1 MTALSGAGLP
11 IAGAH
16 DSMSMA
22 ADRPESGAAAA
33 RPRPLDQIFPL
44 RGDANRGREM
54 QATWRSFCRDRSP
67 AVKTVLSA
75 GRSPPE
81 IAYQLGELLHNH
93 FRTRGVTLTSDEL
106 RRLVAEL
113 LTPHGPP
120 SHGPSPAPEGKPA
133 GLEKTEEEEASPLA
147 DRWSGDTVSMVRPS
161 VPEKPV
167 QPPPAPAVTVAPRE
181 PVPFAQLL
189 TRALALAKGRLVS
202 RDRQAVRVAVDEAV
216 ASVAGEQG
224 GELSVDARERLAAVA
239 LTEMAG
245 LGLIDRLW
253 SDRTVR
259 AIFVNGPASIV
270 VDRDGTLETVS
281 ERFRDQAHLVEL
293 VSRLVGLPTSGMAD
307 FRLRDGTS
315 GFVIFPPMAPD
326 GPILTLQ
333 RYEPAEATL
342 ERLVSGG
349 QLDQPMADLLRLGV
363 RSRLNMLVTGPA
375 GAGKTA
381 LLAAIARDVDAAQR
395 VVTVARHRHFRS
407 AVASKVELVA
417 SPMAPFASL
426 IAAGARLEP
435 ALLVLDGVESE
446 DVAAL
451 SNRLVRGESGI
462 LASIRPDT
470 MPPELAQSV
479 DFVARL
485 GRGEDGR
492 FGVTAIEDS
501 AGSAIFRR
509 EGGKLSRETTAPA
522 LAAKVRLRGHG
533 EALAQLL
540 R

>member
-1 MTALSGAGLP
+1 MTAYSGTGFP
-11 IAGAH
+11 IVGAH
-16 DSMSMA
+16 DSTSMV
-22 ADRPESGAAAA
+22 ADRPESGAAAG

-54 QATWRSFCRDRSP
+54 QATWRSFCRDRST
-67 AVKTVLSA
+67 AVKAALGA

-93 FRTRGVTLTSDEL
+93 FRTRGVILTGYEL

-113 LTPHGPP
+113 LAL
-120 SHGPSPAPEGKPA
+120 HGPSAVPEGKPA
-133 GLEKTEEEEASPLA
+133 ETQKVEQEKKEAPPPPRPEPVVSFESQSRAEEAAQSPRA
-147 DRWSGDTVSMVRPS
+147 
-161 VPEKPV
+161 
-167 QPPPAPAVTVAPRE
+167 PAPVVTVAPRE

-189 TRALALAKGRLVS
+189 TRALALAKGRLIS

-216 ASVAGEQG
+216 ASVAVEQG
-224 GELSVDARERLAAVA
+224 PELSVDARERLAAVA

-253 SDRTVR
+253 SDRAVR

-293 VSRLVGLPTSGMAD
+293 VSRLVGLPAAGMAD
-307 FRLRDGTS
+307 FRLRDGSS
-315 GFVIFPPMAPD
+315 GFVIFPPVAPD
-326 GPILTLQ
+326 GPVLTLW
-333 RYEPAEATL
+333 RYDPAEATL
-342 ERLVSGG
+342 ERLVTGG

-363 RSRLNMLVTGPA
+363 RSRLNILVTGPA
-375 GAGKTA
+375 GAGKTG

-407 AVASKVELVA
+407 AVTSKIELVA
-417 SPMAPFASL
+417 SPIAPFAGL

-435 ALLVLDGVESE
+435 ALLVLDAVQAE

-451 SNRLVRGESGI
+451 SERLARGESGT
-462 LASIRPDT
+462 LASMRPDA
-470 MPPELAQSV
+470 MSAELAQSA
-479 DFVARL
+479 DLVARL
-485 GRGEDGR
+485 DRGADGR
-492 FGVTAIEDS
+492 FGVIAIEDS

-509 EGGKLSRETTAPA
+509 DGVKPSRDMSTPA
-522 LAAKVRLRGHG
+522 FAAKIRLRGHG
-533 EALAQLL
+533 ELLAQLL